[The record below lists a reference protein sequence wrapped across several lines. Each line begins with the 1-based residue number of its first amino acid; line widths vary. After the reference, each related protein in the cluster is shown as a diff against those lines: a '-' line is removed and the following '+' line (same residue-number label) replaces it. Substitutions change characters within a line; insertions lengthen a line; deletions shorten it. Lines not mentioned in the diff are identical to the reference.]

1 MSADAISCDVVA
13 VATPWIDKSLRIAL
27 AYALFPSDIADLR
40 DETQLRECPLLDIC
54 CAIASAAR
62 PHPGT
67 AGRKRVSSCRRV

>member
-40 DETQLRECPLLDIC
+40 DETQLRECPLLDIRCVYSIC
-54 CAIASAAR
+54 CSPPSGHR
-62 PHPGT
+62 WSN
-67 AGRKRVSSCRRV
+67 AGFLV